1 MDSHSLE
8 ADVYIRSILAILHTT
23 IYQKCFEMVTLV
35 AVTKQP
41 PYPCY
46 AGGRSNVSSPQRRVA
61 DLVRHRRNWQGQP
74 CPAGNGAVEESACG
88 SAGEAGPKMSSGG
101 LNTVREGT
109 RHQIQNGKFIF
120 KISTKSF
127 LQRNVVSSLDR
138 EL

>member
-8 ADVYIRSILAILHTT
+8 TDVYVRSILAILHAT
-23 IYQKCFEMVTLV
+23 IYQKRFEMVTLV

-61 DLVRHRRNWQGQP
+61 DLVRHWQGQP

-88 SAGEAGPKMSSGG
+88 SVGEAGPKMSSGG

-109 RHQIQNGKFIF
+109 RRQIQNGKFIF